1 MRTTDCTDWVEPKTA
16 ARRHRRADLW
26 KSLLPGGDFL
36 ACGDLT
42 PRSNFTACA
51 RGDAVSPRT
60 RRMATG
66 IRADSASC
74 GRLEGR
80 TAGPSPGVI
89 PHIRSAIA
97 FAERYGRLGPGHK
110 RPSSYRENC
119 PDRVGEE
126 TARDRFMNWDK
137 VDEANR
143 DSFPASDPP
152 SWTGSIV
159 R

>member
-16 ARRHRRADLW
+16 MRRHRCADLW

-51 RGDAVSPRT
+51 RGDAVSPRRGEWLLEFELT
-60 RRMATG
+60 A
-66 IRADSASC
+66 
-74 GRLEGR
+74 RLAVDWR
-80 TAGPSPGVI
+80 AGPLAQVRETFPTYVAPS
-89 PHIRSAIA
+89 H
-97 FAERYGRLGPGHK
+97 FAETYGRLGPGDK
-110 RPSSYRENC
+110 RPSSYKENS

-126 TARDRFMNWDK
+126 TARDRFTSWDK